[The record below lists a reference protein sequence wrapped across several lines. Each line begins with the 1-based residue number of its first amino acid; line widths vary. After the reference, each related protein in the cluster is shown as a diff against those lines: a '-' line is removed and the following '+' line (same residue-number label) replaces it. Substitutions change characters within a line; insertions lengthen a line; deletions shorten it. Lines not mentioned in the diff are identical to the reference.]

1 MNKMKSLIF
10 VVATLVFIAAI
21 IPAASAYGYDYAAP
35 SGYCVWAINFN
46 IPDDSSGTITMTQAN
61 GQTVTATWD
70 RTGLPMSS
78 ITSTIGTDSGYF
90 ALYPVIPAYGSIWN
104 GENTTK
110 ARQLKMG
117 TGLVQGGWSRVIQ
130 TTIDPAV
137 ITNYRISSTK
147 PITASQDLMET
158 SAAVKAL
165 GGTSSDTDLVVL
177 LRAIIPMA
185 VMVFMSLLWWLKFLF
200 IDNLI
205 LVVALYLTGS
215 MAYSILTSRSI
226 FKFYERWFKQQKA
239 LFEFIANGFDTTLR
253 IITQIAA
260 IVTTP
265 IGAATTI
272 IGAAILWLST
282 MW

>member
-1 MNKMKSLIF
+1 MKHL
-10 VVATLVFIAAI
+10 FIILLLALAC
-21 IPAASAYGYDYAAP
+21 IPAASAYGYSYNAP
-35 SGYCVWAINFN
+35 SGYCVWTINFD
-46 IPDDSSGTITMTQAN
+46 IPDDSTGIIVMTQAN
-61 GQTVTATWD
+61 GQTVTATWE
-70 RTGLPMSS
+70 RGGLPMSHVS
-78 ITSTIGTDSGYF
+78 STIGSDSGSF
-90 ALYPVIPAYGSIWN
+90 DLFPVVPLYGSIWN

-137 ITNYRISSTK
+137 ITSYQISSTK
-147 PITASQDLMET
+147 PITATQDLMVTT
-158 SAAVKAL
+158 SAVKAL
-165 GGTSSDTDLVVL
+165 GSTDSDTDLVAL
-177 LRAIIPMA
+177 LKALIPMA
-185 VMVFMSLLWWLKFLF
+185 VTGFMSLLWWLKFLF

-239 LFEFIANGFDTTLR
+239 LFEFISNGFNTTLQ

>member
-1 MNKMKSLIF
+1 MKHLFI
-10 VVATLVFIAAI
+10 VLLLALVC
-21 IPAASAYGYDYAAP
+21 IPAASAYGYEYSAP
-35 SGYCVWAINFN
+35 SGYCVWAINFD
-46 IPDDSSGTITMTQAN
+46 IPDDSAGSIVMTQAN
-61 GQTVTATWD
+61 GQTVTATWT
-70 RTGLPMSS
+70 RGGLPYSLVSS
-78 ITSTIGTDSGYF
+78 NIGSDSESF
-90 ALYPVIPAYGSIWN
+90 SAFPVVTAYGSIWN
-104 GENTTK
+104 GENTTY

-117 TGLVQGGWSRVIQ
+117 TGLVQGGWSKVIQ

-137 ITNYRISSTK
+137 ITSYYISSTK
-147 PITASQDLMET
+147 PITATQDLMET
-158 SAAVKAL
+158 TSAVKAL
-165 GGTSSDTDLVVL
+165 SATDPSSDTDLIAL
-177 LRAIIPMA
+177 LKALIPMA
-185 VMVFMSLLWWLKFLF
+185 VIVFMNLLWWLKFLF
-200 IDNLI
+200 VDNLI

-215 MAYSILTSRSI
+215 MAYTILTSRSI

-239 LFEFIANGFDTTLR
+239 LFEFISNGFNTSLQ

>member
-1 MNKMKSLIF
+1 MKSLIF
-10 VVATLVFIAAI
+10 VVVTLVFVAAI
-21 IPAASAYGYDYAAP
+21 IPAASAYGYDYTAP
-35 SGYCVWAINFN
+35 PGYCVWAINFN

-78 ITSTIGTDSGYF
+78 ISSSIGSETGYF
-90 ALYPVIPAYGSIWN
+90 AMYPVIPAYGSIWN
-104 GENTTK
+104 GENTTY

-137 ITNYRISSTK
+137 ITNYQISSTK

-158 SAAVKAL
+158 TSAVKAL
-165 GGTSSDTDLVVL
+165 SATDEGTDLVAL
-177 LRAIIPMA
+177 LKALIPMA

>member
-1 MNKMKSLIF
+1 MKSLL
-10 VVATLVFIAAI
+10 LVLTSLIVIAAI
-21 IPAASAYGYDYAAP
+21 IPAASAYGYDYTAP

-46 IPDDSSGTITMTQAN
+46 IPDDSTGTITMTQAN
-61 GQTVTATWD
+61 GQIVTATWD

-78 ITSTIGTDSGYF
+78 ISSSIGSETGYF
-90 ALYPVIPAYGSIWN
+90 AMYPVIPAYGSIWN
-104 GENTTK
+104 GENTTY

-117 TGLVQGGWSRVIQ
+117 TGLIQGGWSRVIQ

-158 SAAVKAL
+158 TSAVKAL
-165 GGTSSDTDLVVL
+165 SATDEGTDLVAL
-177 LRAIIPMA
+177 LKALIPMA

-226 FKFYERWFKQQKA
+226 FKFYERWFKQLKA
-239 LFEFIANGFDTTLR
+239 LFEFISNGFNTSLQ

-265 IGAATTI
+265 IGAATTL

>member
-1 MNKMKSLIF
+1 MKSLLF
-10 VVATLVFIAAI
+10 VLISLIVIAAI

-61 GQTVTATWD
+61 GQTITATWE
-70 RTGLPMSS
+70 RSGLPMSS
-78 ITSTIGTDSGYF
+78 ISSTIGSDSGYF
-90 ALYPVIPAYGSIWN
+90 AMYPVIPAYGSIWN
-104 GENTTK
+104 GENTTY
-110 ARQLKMG
+110 ARQLKFG
-117 TGLVQGGWSRVIQ
+117 TGLVHGGWSRVIQ

-158 SAAVKAL
+158 TSAVKAL
-165 GGTSSDTDLVVL
+165 SATDEGTDLIAL
-177 LRAIIPMA
+177 LKALIPMA

-239 LFEFIANGFDTTLR
+239 LFEFISNGFNTSLQ

>member
-1 MNKMKSLIF
+1 MKSLIF

-35 SGYCVWAINFN
+35 PGYCVWAINFN

-78 ITSTIGTDSGYF
+78 ISSSIGSETEYF
-90 ALYPVIPAYGSIWN
+90 AMYPVIPAYGRIWN
-104 GENTTK
+104 GENTTY

-137 ITNYRISSTK
+137 ITNYYISSTK
-147 PITASQDLMET
+147 PITASQDLIET
-158 SAAVKAL
+158 PAAVKAL
-165 GGTSSDTDLVVL
+165 GEISSDTDLVAL

-215 MAYSILTSRSI
+215 MAYSILTSKSI

-239 LFEFIANGFDTTLR
+239 LFEFITNGFDTTLR

>member
-1 MNKMKSLIF
+1 MKHLFI
-10 VVATLVFIAAI
+10 VLLMALVCM
-21 IPAASAYGYDYAAP
+21 PAASAYGYDYTAP
-35 SGYCVWAINFN
+35 SGYCIWAINFD
-46 IPDDSSGTITMTQAN
+46 IPDESTGTIVMTQAN
-61 GQTVTATWD
+61 GQTVTATWE
-70 RTGLPMSS
+70 RGGLPMSHVS
-78 ITSTIGTDSGYF
+78 STIGSDSGSF
-90 ALYPVIPAYGSIWN
+90 DLFPVVPLYGSIWN
-104 GENTTK
+104 GENTTY

-117 TGLVQGGWSRVIQ
+117 TGLVRGGWSRVIQ

-147 PITASQDLMET
+147 PITVTQDLMVTT
-158 SAAVKAL
+158 SAVKAL
-165 GGTSSDTDLVVL
+165 SATDEGTDLVAL
-177 LRAIIPMA
+177 LKALIPMA
-185 VMVFMSLLWWLKFLF
+185 VMVFMGLLWWLKFLF

>member
-1 MNKMKSLIF
+1 MKHLFI
-10 VVATLVFIAAI
+10 VLLLTLVY
-21 IPAASAYGYDYAAP
+21 IPAASAYGYDYTAP
-35 SGYCVWAINFN
+35 SGYCVWAINFD
-46 IPDDSSGTITMTQAN
+46 IPDDSTGTITMTQAN
-61 GQTVTATWD
+61 GQTVTATWE
-70 RTGLPMSS
+70 RGGLPMSHVS
-78 ITSTIGTDSGYF
+78 STIGSDSGSF
-90 ALYPVIPAYGSIWN
+90 DLFPVVPLYGSIWN

-137 ITNYRISSTK
+137 ITSYYISSTK
-147 PITASQDLMET
+147 PITATQDLMVTT
-158 SAAVKAL
+158 SAVKAL
-165 GGTSSDTDLVVL
+165 GSTDSDTDLVAL
-177 LRAIIPMA
+177 LKALIPMA

-239 LFEFIANGFDTTLR
+239 LFEFISNGFNTTLQ